1 MRTFVPFAGDKNNFK
16 GAVQSDFTSFSE
28 LGKQNVQ
35 AKKICCCYLLGFEAA
50 QASYGNFS

>member
-1 MRTFVPFAGDKNNFK
+1 MRTFVPFAGDKNYFK
-16 GAVQSDFTSFSE
+16 GTVQSDFTSFSE

-35 AKKICCCYLLGFEAA
+35 AKKICCWYLLGFEAA